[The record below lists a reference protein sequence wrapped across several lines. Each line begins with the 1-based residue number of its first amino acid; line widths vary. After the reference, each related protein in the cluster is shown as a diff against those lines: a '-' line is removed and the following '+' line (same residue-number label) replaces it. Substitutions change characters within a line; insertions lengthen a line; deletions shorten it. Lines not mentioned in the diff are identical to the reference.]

1 MDHVFTQKLQAWLN
15 LPCEDRDWEAGAM
28 MLLQLSGNKIMYRN
42 ISVNPKGKAEFIEG
56 KLQQYLKFR
65 LAALTHEQVKEMEKQ
80 VETIME
86 KRSQFEAEVNEAKN
100 FKAGKR
106 ADHDTLPEEI
116 QALYVENLDLV
127 HRMRELHLK
136 LRTMSTSTAVC
147 ADSERYPFLKE
158 FIFLDKKLHDNWDRY
173 DHFVITEPS
182 ATTEPCATS
191 EQNELNV
198 PREPCAQG
206 EQSEPSAPNEPK
218 KAKKSGKQS
227 VSSETSE
234 PSEQSA
240 PSEPSAPQGSAS
252 SEQNGENLS
261 AKSPKNEKKCKK
273 ELLRNEKNCFYCGLP
288 EAVGGHA

>member
-15 LPCEDRDWEAGAM
+15 LPREERDWEAGAM

-65 LAALTHEQVKEMEKQ
+65 LAALTHEQVKEMEQQ

-106 ADHDTLPEEI
+106 ADHDMLPEEI

-182 ATTEPCATS
+182 ATSEPS
-191 EQNELNV
+191 VQGEQNEQSV
-198 PREPCAQG
+198 PSEPCAQG
-206 EQSEPSAPNEPK
+206 EQSEQSEPSAPNKPK
-218 KAKKSGKQS
+218 KAKKSGKTN
-227 VSSETSE
+227 VPSETSE
-234 PSEQSA
+234 PNEPSA
-240 PSEPSAPQGSAS
+240 SNVPSEPSAPQGSAS

-261 AKSPKNEKKCKK
+261 AESPKNEKKCKK
-273 ELLRNEKNCFYCGLP
+273 RTSKK
-288 EAVGGHA
+288 

>member
-15 LPCEDRDWEAGAM
+15 LPREERDWEAGAM

-65 LAALTHEQVKEMEKQ
+65 LAALTHEQVKEMEQQ

-86 KRSQFEAEVNEAKN
+86 KRSKFEAEVNEAKD

-136 LRTMSTSTAVC
+136 LRTMSTSTAAC

-182 ATTEPCATS
+182 ATAEPCSTSELS
-191 EQNELNV
+191 EQNVPSVLSEPSEPNV
-198 PREPCAQG
+198 PKKAIKSDKTNVPSETSELTEPNA
-206 EQSEPSAPNEPK
+206 QSEPSEPTAPN
-218 KAKKSGKQS
+218 
-227 VSSETSE
+227 
-234 PSEQSA
+234 A
-240 PSEPSAPQGSAS
+240 PSEPIAPQGPAS
-252 SEQNGENLS
+252 SEQNGEKRS
-261 AKSPKNEKKCKK
+261 AKSPKSEKKCKK
-273 ELLRNEKNCFYCGLP
+273 RAAKE
-288 EAVGGHA
+288 

>member
-15 LPCEDRDWEAGAM
+15 LPREERDWEAGAM

-65 LAALTHEQVKEMEKQ
+65 LAALTHEQVKEMEQQ

-182 ATTEPCATS
+182 ATSEPS
-191 EQNELNV
+191 VQGEQNEQSVPNV
-198 PREPCAQG
+198 PS

-218 KAKKSGKQS
+218 KAKKSGKTA
-227 VSSETSE
+227 EPCAPSE
-234 PSEQSA
+234 PSERNASSV

-252 SEQNGENLS
+252 SEQNGEKLS
-261 AKSPKNEKKCKK
+261 AKSPKMRKNANKSTAK
-273 ELLRNEKNCFYCGLP
+273 E
-288 EAVGGHA
+288 